1 MSAVGRSM
9 DGRAR
14 GRLAALLLAIV
25 WACSVVSFS
34 YVALDSGV
42 DSIYIPVM
50 GMISFIFM
58 LIGLLMFMSAFQNIN
73 AAMIREFLEVEIP
86 SLAKHMGV
94 SLWASS
100 TVFFIVFAT
109 LSTVVSPLMAVAVA
123 FAVFIVLVLSVTV
136 YLSRCGRFEK
146 N

>member
-1 MSAVGRSM
+1 M
-9 DGRAR
+9 DGRAK
-14 GRLAALLLAIV
+14 GRLVALLLAIV
-25 WACSVVSFS
+25 WACSVVAFS
-34 YVALDSGV
+34 HMALDNGV

-86 SLAKHMGV
+86 SLAKHMGI
-94 SLWASS
+94 SLWVSS
-100 TVFFIVFAT
+100 MIFFAVFTIT
-109 LSTVVSPLMAVAVA
+109 SIVVSPLIGAVVA
-123 FAVFIVLVLSVTV
+123 SVVFIVLVLSVTV

-146 N
+146 S

>member
-1 MSAVGRSM
+1 M

-14 GRLAALLLAIV
+14 GKLVALLLAVI
-25 WACSVVSFS
+25 WACSVMSFS
-34 YVALDSGV
+34 YMALDGGV

-86 SLAKHMGV
+86 SLAKYMGV

-100 TVFFIVFAT
+100 TVFFIVFSVS
-109 LSTVVSPLMAVAVA
+109 STIVSPLMAVAVA
-123 FAVFIVLVLSVTV
+123 FTVFIVLVLSVTV